1 MIKSDKFK
9 LPKNIP
15 FAKVY
20 KKDEKYDL
28 LIELL
33 NQCMEER
40 ELVNY
45 RFAWVEDS
53 DFFLLVNSSEWLWYE
68 TVLSKRFWFIEKL

>member
-53 DFFLLVNSSEWLWYE
+53 YWMVIKKRPCWFKENVWWLVLCTY
-68 TVLSKRFWFIEKL
+68 F